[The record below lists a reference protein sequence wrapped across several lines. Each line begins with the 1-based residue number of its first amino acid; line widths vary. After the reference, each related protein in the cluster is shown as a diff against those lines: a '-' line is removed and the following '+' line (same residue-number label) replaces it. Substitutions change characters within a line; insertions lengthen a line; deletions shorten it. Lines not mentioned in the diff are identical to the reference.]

1 MPIVLLD
8 MAMSLDGFIS
18 GPNDEDQGLHN
29 YFFSPSGPTR
39 EVIEEGFKMTG
50 TIIMGR
56 RAYDVGAVQDGF
68 ADNPY
73 QVPTFVLTHRVPQK
87 PAKGAESFVFV
98 TDGIE
103 SALEQ
108 AKAVTDDR
116 DIVIGGGAN
125 IAQQY
130 LRAGLLD
137 EVQIH
142 LVHSLLGAGIR
153 LFDHYDAQQIELER
167 MKVIDGGAV
176 THSRYR
182 IVKAATSGTKKKGD

>member
-1 MPIVLLD
+1 
-8 MAMSLDGFIS
+8 MAMSLDGFIA

-39 EVIEEGFKMTG
+39 EVIEEGFKTTG

-56 RAYDVGAVQDGF
+56 RSYDIGAAQDGF

-73 QVPTFVLTHRVPQK
+73 QVPTFILTHRVPQK

-108 AKAVTDDR
+108 AKAVTGDR
-116 DIVIGGGAN
+116 DVVIGGGAN

-130 LRAGLLD
+130 LKAELLD
-137 EVQIH
+137 EIQIH
-142 LVHSLLGAGIR
+142 LIPILLGEGIR
-153 LFDHYDAQQIELER
+153 LFDHIGADQIELEQTR
-167 MKVIDGGAV
+167 VIESNGA
-176 THSRYR
+176 THLKFHVRR
-182 IVKAATSGTKKKGD
+182 